1 MQKATSDSGRSFKSL
16 LSSYYL
22 SRSKRS
28 LFSNWFS
35 FRQGRQADD
44 VASDDA
50 VVDSSNDASN
60 DANNDA
66 SNDASNDS
74 SNDAAVDS
82 SNDASD
88 DAVVDSSNDASNDA
102 SDDSSNDASDDS
114 SNDAVIDSSDDSS
127 NDAVV
132 DSSDDSSNDA
142 SDSSDDASSDA
153 SADASAD
160 DGQCPSSSG
169 RSGRLIIIDPVLTR
183 SFAPLSLAN
192 FVVFSA
198 GAGKYMGFYP
208 IFKHIYLA
216 FNYTFF
222 SVSSCCCPSYC
233 CSCKWR

>member
-50 VVDSSNDASN
+50 
-60 DANNDA
+60 
-66 SNDASNDS
+66 
-74 SNDAAVDS
+74 
-82 SNDASD
+82 
-88 DAVVDSSNDASNDA
+88 
-102 SDDSSNDASDDS
+102 
-114 SNDAVIDSSDDSS
+114 SDDSS

-153 SADASAD
+153 SAD

-183 SFAPLSLAN
+183 SFTPLSLAN

-198 GAGKYMGFYP
+198 GAGKYMGFLPY
-208 IFKHIYLA
+208 F
-216 FNYTFF
+216 
-222 SVSSCCCPSYC
+222 
-233 CSCKWR
+233 

>member
-50 VVDSSNDASN
+50 SDDSSNDA
-60 DANNDA
+60 
-66 SNDASNDS
+66 
-74 SNDAAVDS
+74 V
-82 SNDASD
+82 D
-88 DAVVDSSNDASNDA
+88 DASNDASNDA
-102 SDDSSNDASDDS
+102 SDDSSNDAVVDS
-114 SNDAVIDSSDDSS
+114 SDNSSDDSS

-142 SDSSDDASSDA
+142 SDSSDDASADASSDA

-198 GAGKYMGFYP
+198 GAGKYYMIFYP
-208 IFKHIYLA
+208 KHSIYLA
-216 FNYTFF
+216 FNYTYHFLFF
-222 SVSSCCCPSYC
+222 
-233 CSCKWR
+233 